1 MIKAVDWQEGVL
13 WIIDQ
18 TLLPHRVERRA
29 LTDYRGVAEAIRS
42 MRVRGAPAIG
52 VAAAFGVVLGARE
65 ILEKGEDFPQKFEE
79 VLSTLAKTRPTAV
92 NLFWA
97 LDRMRRV
104 YEQSE
109 HRTPKEMLRALEA
122 TAVRMLEEDIQANR
136 AMGQYGQQLLQDG
149 WTVLTHCN
157 TGSLATVSYG
167 TALGVIRAAREAGKE
182 IKVIADETR
191 PRLQG
196 ARLTAWECLEEGIP
210 CTVIADGAAAS
221 LMRQGRIQAAIVGA
235 DRIARNGDVANKI
248 GTYMVALA
256 CQAHQIPFYVAAPLS
271 TVDLSLASGEEI
283 PIEERPP
290 EEITHI
296 EGVRIAPEGV
306 KVYNPAFDVTPA
318 ELVTAIIT
326 ERGIAYPP
334 YEKSLPS
341 LFEQA
346 NKRFDRVP
354 W

>member
-1 MIKAVDWQEGVL
+1 MIKAVDWQDGVL

-18 TLLPHRVERRA
+18 TLLPHRVERRV
-29 LTDYRGVAEAIRS
+29 LTDYRSVAEAIRS

-52 VAAAFGVVLGARE
+52 VTAAFGVVLGARE
-65 ILEKGEDFPQKFEE
+65 ILEKGEDFSQKFEE
-79 VLSTLAKTRPTAV
+79 ICSTLAKTRPTAV

-97 LDRMRRV
+97 LDRMKKV
-104 YEQSE
+104 YEQSK
-109 HRTPKEMLRALEA
+109 HQTPEEVLRVLEE
-122 TAVRMLEEDIQANR
+122 TAVMMLEEDIQANR

-256 CQAHQIPFYVAAPLS
+256 CQAHHIPFYVAAPLS

-283 PIEERPP
+283 PIEERSS
-290 EEITHI
+290 EEVTHI
-296 EGVRIAPEGV
+296 EGVRITPEGV

-341 LFEQA
+341 LFKQA
-346 NKRFDRVP
+346 NIRFDRVSR
-354 W
+354 